1 MNAAGPSAPA
11 LPVAGIPSGRKSPT
25 AGGVQVS
32 SNSVLIVDD
41 TPVNLKLVRVLLSRQ
56 GFDVRT
62 ASTAEEALEMVRS
75 FRPRLVLADIQLP
88 GMDGLEMTRRLKS
101 DPETSGT
108 VVLALTAFA
117 MKGDEQKAF
126 EAGCDGYITKPI
138 DTRSFPALI
147 RQFLSKNSEA
157 SAGAPPAEVAVAP
170 STPLETQQAFLAE
183 GMQQSGRLISS
194 LGFSFDS
201 VEALS
206 IVQRWAA
213 TAGSVGLPEISH
225 YARELETLLQQ
236 NGRGSMVRTRELLVR
251 LARAFAESMD

>member
-1 MNAAGPSAPA
+1 MRTDS
-11 LPVAGIPSGRKSPT
+11 I
-25 AGGVQVS
+25 
-32 SNSVLIVDD
+32 LIVDD

-62 ASTAEEALEMVRS
+62 ASTAEEALEMVQTFHPS
-75 FRPRLVLADIQLP
+75 LVLADIQLP
-88 GMDGLEMTRRLKS
+88 GMDGLEMTRRLKA
-101 DPETSGT
+101 DPNTTGI

-147 RQFLSKNSEA
+147 RQYLSKGKG
-157 SAGAPPAEVAVAP
+157 SAAEVPAP
-170 STPLETQQAFLAE
+170 IPPSAPATQKQIQQAFLAE

-194 LGFSFDS
+194 LGNGFDT

-206 IVQRWAA
+206 VVQRWAA
-213 TAGSVGLPEISH
+213 NAGSAGFPEISH
-225 YARELETLLQQ
+225 YARELENLLQQ

-251 LARAFAESMD
+251 LARAFAESMG

>member
-1 MNAAGPSAPA
+1 M
-11 LPVAGIPSGRKSPT
+11 RT
-25 AGGVQVS
+25 D
-32 SNSVLIVDD
+32 SVLIVDD

-62 ASTAEEALEMVRS
+62 ASTAEEALEMVQS
-75 FRPRLVLADIQLP
+75 FRPSLVLADIQLP
-88 GMDGLEMTRRLKS
+88 GMDGLEMTRRLKA
-101 DPETSGT
+101 DPKTSST

-147 RQFLSKNSEA
+147 RQYLAKSTGSAAEA
-157 SAGAPPAEVAVAP
+157 PAAPPATAP
-170 STPLETQQAFLAE
+170 ATTERQTQQAFLAE

-194 LGFSFDS
+194 LGSGFDT
-201 VEALS
+201 VEALQ
-206 IVQRWAA
+206 IVQRWASN
-213 TAGSVGLPEISH
+213 AGSAGYPEISH
-225 YARELETLLQQ
+225 YARELETLLRQ

-251 LARAFAESMD
+251 LARAFAESMG